1 MSPLVGRWRLVR
13 TEAQGPSQSIILDF
27 SPDGALTYSIRL
39 PDRTQILNLT
49 YEVDGDII
57 LSDQPSAPRKESTR
71 FSIDSEGVLEL
82 EKSGERSWYEQA

>member
-1 MSPLVGRWRLVR
+1 MSPLVGRWRLIR
-13 TEAQGPSQSIILDF
+13 SEAPGPSQSVILEF

-49 YEVDGDII
+49 YKVDGNNI

-71 FSIDSEGVLEL
+71 FSIDSKGVLEL
-82 EKSGERSWYEQA
+82 EKSGERSWYEQV